1 MRQRILLVTA
11 EIDLRARIRRELQAS
26 GHAVELASDLKRA
39 LRLAADNNFQV
50 AIVASQSSPANV
62 AMLLE
67 LRDTVPEMIL
77 LAKEPDEIARLRRS
91 LSGLDAIFLEK
102 SNEGALIAR
111 VSEIMELAYRTAR
124 AALAPSTIP
133 IEDRTL
139 DLARQI
145 LVDPEGREV
154 VLTRAETELLKEMR

>member
-1 MRQRILLVTA
+1 A
-11 EIDLRARIRRELQAS
+11 EIDLRARIGRELQAS
-26 GHAVELASDLKRA
+26 GHAIELASDLKRA
-39 LRLAADNNFQV
+39 LRLAADNNFQL
-50 AIVASQSSPANV
+50 AIVASQLSPVNL

-67 LRDTVPEMIL
+67 LRDTVPEMIV

-111 VSEIMELAYRTAR
+111 VNEITELAYRTAR
-124 AALAPSTIP
+124 AAALAPSIIP
-133 IEDRTL
+133 IEDRAL

-145 LVDPEGREV
+145 LVDPEGREWFS
-154 VLTRAETELLKEMR
+154 LAPKQS